1 MAADT
6 ALTLIASSLRLLG
19 VLASGETPAASE
31 ANDGLSSLN
40 DLIDSWSTQ
49 NGLIPNKVREVFP
62 LVVNQQAYQMGP
74 GAADFNTSRAIKIE
88 NGLVQLNTTSPVIEL
103 PMHNLTKDQF
113 AGIILKGI
121 TSTFPL
127 NFYAEGTFPNDTINV
142 WPIPSAAC
150 SIVLYS
156 WKPLAELAALTTALS
171 LPPGYQRAL
180 RYALAIE
187 LAPEYGKQVP
197 EAVLAIAEQALAD
210 VKRINFRASYL
221 RVDDALTAKD
231 SVWNWRTG
239 EPT

>member
-6 ALTLIASSLRLLG
+6 ALTLISSSLRLVG
-19 VLASGETPAASE
+19 VLASGETASAAE
-31 ANDGLSSLN
+31 ANDALAALN

-62 LVVNQQAYQMGP
+62 LVVGQQTYQMGT
-74 GAADFNTSRAIKIE
+74 GAADFNTTRPIKIE
-88 NGLVQLNTTSPVIEL
+88 NALIQLTGNSPVLEI
-103 PMHNLTKDQF
+103 PMRNLTKDQY
-113 AGIILKGI
+113 AGIILKTI

-127 NFYAEGTFPNDTINV
+127 HMYADGAYPLDNINV
-142 WPIPSAAC
+142 YPVPSAAC

-156 WKPLAELAALTTALS
+156 WKPLTELAALTSSLS

-187 LAPEYGKQVP
+187 LAPEFGKQVP
-197 EAVLAIAEQALAD
+197 EAVIAIAEQAIAD
-210 VKRINFRASYL
+210 IKRINFQPSYL
-221 RVDDALTAKD
+221 RVDGALQAKPA
-231 SVWNWRTG
+231 VWDWRTG